1 MRSALAVAHTK
12 SERRTLGCRELALYD
27 SSVKPGRCPNLADR
41 PRCSFEAIR
50 MMKTRVLLV
59 DGNEVVRKG
68 LRAILAD
75 RPDWDVCGEAA
86 NGRDALIAAASLKPD
101 LIVMDLSLP
110 DMNAL
115 EATRQILKRI
125 PKVEVLILST
135 HDSDLAIRSIFESGA
150 RGYIL
155 KDDSAA
161 DILAALDTLRQHKL
175 LLSPK
180 IAEVVL
186 RGYLAAPA
194 ERTDGDATPG
204 PLTARE
210 TEIARLWPKANPT
223 RKWPGF

>member
-1 MRSALAVAHTK
+1 
-12 SERRTLGCRELALYD
+12 
-27 SSVKPGRCPNLADR
+27 
-41 PRCSFEAIR
+41 
-50 MMKTRVLLV
+50 
-59 DGNEVVRKG
+59 
-68 LRAILAD
+68 
-75 RPDWDVCGEAA
+75 
-86 NGRDALIAAASLKPD
+86 
-101 LIVMDLSLP
+101 
-110 DMNAL
+110 MNAL

-135 HDSDLAIRSIFESGA
+135 HDSDLAIRGIFESGA

-155 KDDSAA
+155 KDDSAT

-175 LLSPK
+175 LLSTK

-210 TEIARLWPKANPT
+210 AEIARLLAEGKSNKEVAGILKISIKTVETHRARIMHKLGLHSVSDLVRYALRNHIIEC
-223 RKWPGF
+223 